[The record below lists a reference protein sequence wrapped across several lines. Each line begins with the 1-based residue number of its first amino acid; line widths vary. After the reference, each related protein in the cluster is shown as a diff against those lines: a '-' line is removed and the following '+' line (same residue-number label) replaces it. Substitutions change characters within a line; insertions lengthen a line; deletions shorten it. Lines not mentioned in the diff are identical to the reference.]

1 MVGVLGFSIDEKYS
15 NTNAH
20 GRAQA
25 SKSDWLLMPVCDE
38 VLGVGHVEELTITY
52 KRPFGLYAHVR
63 PRLSAQKIMF
73 VTIRVDKKS

>member
-52 KRPFGLYAHVR
+52 NTIWFVCARTSPVVR
-63 PRLSAQKIMF
+63 SENY
-73 VTIRVDKKS
+73 VCDH